1 VPNLSILAIIYLHS
15 VTLRSIAAGKS
26 VGQLHE
32 KAMETIA
39 AAEVQV
45 HIIKEDDE
53 FLCIRTREKNRREAE
68 YWILRTLKW
77 AQGVWVRHVEG
88 LNSILN

>member
-53 FLCIRTREKNRREAE
+53 FLCIEPGKRTEEKQNIG
-68 YWILRTLKW
+68 Y
-77 AQGVWVRHVEG
+77 
-88 LNSILN
+88 